1 MKNLQMPSSY
11 AVIPKEEQRSILGGG
26 ELGDAWTSFTEQL
39 HLDDFFFGSG
49 LISLSFTFVPMLL
62 FRVGVAGYNFLENI
76 YSNISNWFGYRDET
90 LSELQAYTDDM
101 RQKRQERGV

>member
-1 MKNLQMPSSY
+1 
-11 AVIPKEEQRSILGGG
+11 
-26 ELGDAWTSFTEQL
+26 
-39 HLDDFFFGSG
+39 
-49 LISLSFTFVPMLL
+49 MLL